1 MLRSAVTKL
10 LSAVRSLRDGQE
22 GGTLLFVAVVAPVV
36 VGSLALTIDTGAW
49 YMEKRK
55 TQQMA
60 DAATVGA
67 VRVIKNGGSVAT
79 ARQVALNDAKR
90 NGYTEVAGNSF
101 VFNSPVGSGPYAGQ
115 SNTAEVIISRKLPR
129 FFAPVTA
136 TVGARSVAYKPVVL
150 GKNLEVAMML
160 DVSGS
165 MSGSTEV
172 DGITKLKAM
181 QDAAKALIDTVVQ
194 DQQTPYTSRV
204 ALVPYSSAVN
214 VGNGTIGT
222 TTLFKKVTNQ
232 EIPTTTTGSGRHT
245 TTIYWTSV
253 VERGGTA
260 QYTDDLP
267 DTNKYFGDFY
277 SHKSWSV
284 SSNQPS
290 SGSKIQPLSTDRNS
304 LKGTIDNLAAKG
316 STAGH
321 LGTAWTWYLLSPKW
335 ANLWTGSSTPNAYNP
350 ANTNKAVVL
359 LSDFDMNTYYAGSD
373 NSSVQTQKL
382 CTAMKTAGIV
392 IYTVGYKVPTS
403 NSTAVDLWH
412 NCATDSSKVFSADTV
427 DELLAAFKAI
437 AQATLNGALND
448 DISLG
453 E

>member
-1 MLRSAVTKL
+1 MVLWAVTKL
-10 LSAVRSLRDGQE
+10 RSTIRGLRHARE
-22 GGTLLFVAVVAPVV
+22 GTTLIIVAVAAPVV
-36 VGSLALTIDTGAW
+36 IGGVALAVDTGIW

-60 DAATVGA
+60 DAATIGA
-67 VRVIKNGGSVAT
+67 VRIIKDGGSVAT

-90 NGYTEVAGNSF
+90 NGYAEATGNSF
-101 VFNSPVGSGPYAGQ
+101 VLNSPVLSGPYAGQ
-115 SNTAEVIISRKLPR
+115 ANTVEVIISRKLPR
-129 FFAPVTA
+129 FFHPAAA

-150 GKNLEVAMML
+150 GKNLEVALML

-165 MSGSTEV
+165 MNGDTEV
-172 DGITKLKAM
+172 PNVTKLKAM
-181 QDAAKALIDTVVQ
+181 QDAAKALVDTVVQ
-194 DQQTPYTSRV
+194 NQQTPYTSRV

-214 VGNGTIGT
+214 VGSDSVGN
-222 TTLFKKVTNQ
+222 TTLFKAVTNKD
-232 EIPTTTTGSGRHT
+232 IPTTTSGWWPWT
-245 TTIYWTSV
+245 TTIQWTSV
-253 VERGGTA
+253 VERSGTA

-267 DTNKYFGDFY
+267 TTGKWLGDFY
-277 SHKSWSV
+277 SHRNWNV
-284 SSNQPS
+284 NTNQPS
-290 SGSKIQPLSTDRNS
+290 SSSRIRSLSTDKES
-304 LKGTIDNLAAKG
+304 LKATIGGLTAGG

-335 ANLWTGSSTPNAYNP
+335 SSVWTGGSAPNAYNP

-373 NSSVQTQKL
+373 SSAVQTRKL
-382 CTAMKTAGIV
+382 CTAMKNAGIV
-392 IYTVGYKVPTS
+392 IFTVGYKVPAN
-403 NSTAVDLWH
+403 NSTANDLWN
-412 NCATDSSKVFSADTV
+412 NCASDANKVFSADTV
-427 DELLAAFKAI
+427 SELLAAFKAI